1 MKAYVESHGCS
12 LNKADGEQLKG
23 FLQEKGFAFARAEE
37 ADVLVLNTCAV
48 KQVTEQRM
56 LSRIK
61 RLSALA
67 EKTGKKL
74 IVGGC
79 LPKVSANRI
88 AEAGPNAVQVGPSLA
103 EFTEKMGWPR
113 TESGPLNPR
122 LRDAEHQYTSII
134 ALNRGCASHCSFCA
148 TKLARGSV
156 GSYDVEELVQSFRQ
170 RVKETPEVWLT
181 SPDTGT
187 YGMDSGKNLPG
198 LLQRLLE
205 TPGKYRVRVGMM
217 NPQHLL
223 RWLDDYLDL
232 FEDERLYRFF
242 HVPVQAGSQR
252 ILDAM
257 RRGYTVEDFLEVCG
271 AIRRRYPEA
280 MISTDA
286 IVGFPTET
294 ENEFRETLDVIERVQ
309 PEMVNVSRYGKRPG
323 TPAAAMQGQLTEAVK
338 KARSRTLAAACRRIV
353 AERNTRLVGKEY
365 EVLVT
370 EHGLKSRFLGRN
382 PDYKPVILE
391 DDLRGKFVRVRVKKA
406 EGAYLVGETAE
417 NFLFGVNTR

>member
-23 FLQEKGFAFARAEE
+23 FLREKGFAFARAEE

-56 LSRIK
+56 LSRVR

-67 EKTGKKL
+67 ERTGKKL
-74 IVGGC
+74 IVSGC

-88 AEAGPNAVQVGPSLA
+88 AEAGPNAVQVGPSLGD
-103 EFTEKMGWPR
+103 FSEKLGFAR
-113 TESGPLNPR
+113 TESGPLNAR
-122 LRDAEHQYTSII
+122 LRENQFISILPI
-134 ALNRGCASHCSFCA
+134 NRGCASQCSFCA
-148 TKLARGSV
+148 TKLARGGV
-156 GSYDVEELVQSFRQ
+156 GSYDAEELVRQFRLA
-170 RVKETPEVWLT
+170 VAETPEVWLT

-187 YGMDSGKNLPG
+187 YGMDSGRNLPW

-242 HVPVQAGSQR
+242 HIPLQSGSQR
-252 ILDAM
+252 VLDLM
-257 RRGYTVEDFLEVCG
+257 RRGYKVEDFLEACR
-271 AIRRRYPEA
+271 AIRKRYPEA
-280 MISTDA
+280 MVSTDA

-294 ENEFRETLDVIERVQ
+294 EDEFGETLDVIERVQ

-323 TPAAAMQGQLTEAVK
+323 TPAAAMQGQLIETVK
-338 KARSRTLAAACRRIV
+338 KTRSRTLAAACRRIV
-353 AERNTRLVGKEY
+353 AERNAELVDKDY
-365 EVLVT
+365 EVLVV

-382 PDYKPVILE
+382 QDYKPVILE
-391 DDLRGKFVRVRVKKA
+391 DDLRGKFVRTRVKKA

-417 NFLFGVNTR
+417 NLLFGINVR